1 MSSTLRL
8 IQLEGSCRGSQ
19 DSRLW
24 ALEDH
29 SLESVAPDI
38 QIMCDRCPVKVAC
51 LEYALEN
58 EVDDAET
65 GVWGGTAP
73 YQRRALK
80 RKTSRVRCPGCRS
93 DSVVPTYR
101 GELCV
106 SCGISWAV

>member
-1 MSSTLRL
+1 MAPSLQL
-8 IQLEGSCRGSQ
+8 IQREGSCRGSE
-19 DSRLW
+19 DPRLW

-29 SLESVAPDI
+29 SLERVDPDI

-51 LEYALEN
+51 LEYALGIE
-58 EVDDAET
+58 EDDAET